1 MSKLSKINRK
11 LKSAMKQF
19 IKNEDSGALRSIA
32 NLTKERELALEN
44 LNVTEKA
51 TEQ

>member
-19 IKNEDSGALRSIA
+19 IKNEDVGALRSIA
-32 NLTKERELALEN
+32 KLSKERQLALEN
-44 LNVTEKA
+44 LNNTEKE

>member
-11 LKSAMKQF
+11 LKAAMKMF
-19 IKNEDSGALRSIA
+19 IKHEDVGALRSIA
-32 NLTKERELALEN
+32 KLSKERQLALEN
-44 LNVTEKA
+44 LNNTEKT